1 MPDRE
6 ADRVPTMA
14 YLDHAA
20 TTPMR
25 PTALEA
31 MVEVLGTVHANPA
44 GAHRAGRD
52 ARRLVDEARDRVAE
66 ILGVRP
72 DEVVFTSGGTE
83 ADNHAVIGS
92 LEARTGRAVCPGAE
106 HHAVLDPVEHR
117 GGTIVGVDA
126 VGRVDLDALEA
137 ALSAERVS
145 VVSVMTVNNEVGTIS
160 DLAAVSAVVRRVAPD
175 AWLHTDAVQ
184 AASWIDLRCIAP
196 LVDMMSLSAHK
207 FGGPKG
213 CGVLVMRRG
222 TAPHPL
228 LRGGGQERGH
238 RSGTTDVASV
248 VATAVALEETDAERE
263 VETARIGALR
273 DRLLSGLRDLDGV
286 ESTVPTELTVPGV
299 VHVCIEG
306 VENEALL
313 FLLDAAGVAAS
324 AASACASG
332 AMEPSHVLAAMG
344 VERQR
349 AAGAV
354 RFSLGHTTTA
364 GEIDHA
370 VDAVVDAV
378 GRLRRGMS
386 R

>member
-1 MPDRE
+1 MS
-6 ADRVPTMA
+6 DRVPTMA

-25 PTALEA
+25 PAALEA

-44 GAHRAGRD
+44 GAHRAARE
-52 ARRLVDEARDRVAE
+52 ARRLVDESRDRVAE
-66 ILGVRP
+66 VLGVRS

-83 ADNHAVIGS
+83 SDNHAIVGS
-92 LEARTGRAVCPGAE
+92 VAARPGIAVCPAVE
-106 HHAVLDPVEHR
+106 HHGVLDPVEHC
-117 GGTIVGVDA
+117 GGRVVGVDRT
-126 VGRVDLDALEA
+126 GRVDLDALEA
-137 ALSAERVS
+137 ALIAERAA
-145 VVSVMTVNNEVGTIS
+145 VVSVMTVNNEVGTVTDLVAVS
-160 DLAAVSAVVRRVAPD
+160 DLVRSVAPD

-184 AASWIDLRCIAP
+184 AASWIDLRTVTP
-196 LVDMMSLSAHK
+196 LVDMVALSAHK

-213 CGVLVMRRG
+213 CGILVMRRG

-248 VATAVALEETDAERE
+248 VATAVALGETDVERAD
-263 VETARIGALR
+263 VTARVGALR
-273 DRLLSGLRDLDGV
+273 DRLLVGLLALDGV
-286 ESTVPTELTVPGV
+286 ESTVPAELSVPGI
-299 VHVCIEG
+299 VHVCVEG

-313 FLLDAAGVAAS
+313 FLLDTAGVAAS

-364 GEIDHA
+364 AEIDHA
-370 VDAVVDAV
+370 VDAVTDAI
-378 GRLRRGMS
+378 GRLRRGTS

>member
-1 MPDRE
+1 MS
-6 ADRVPTMA
+6 DRVPTMA

-25 PTALEA
+25 PAALEA

-44 GAHRAGRD
+44 GAHRAARE
-52 ARRLVDEARDRVAE
+52 ARRLVDESRDRVAE
-66 ILGVRP
+66 VLGVRS

-83 ADNHAVIGS
+83 SDNHAIVGS
-92 LEARTGRAVCPGAE
+92 VAARPGIAVCPAVE
-106 HHAVLDPVEHR
+106 HHGVLDPVEHC
-117 GGTIVGVDA
+117 GGRVVGVDRT
-126 VGRVDLDALEA
+126 GRVDLDALEA
-137 ALSAERVS
+137 ALIAERAA
-145 VVSVMTVNNEVGTIS
+145 VVSVMTVNNEVGTVTDLVAVS
-160 DLAAVSAVVRRVAPD
+160 DLVRRVAPD

-184 AASWIDLRCIAP
+184 AASWIDLRTVTP
-196 LVDMMSLSAHK
+196 LVDMVALSAHK

-213 CGVLVMRRG
+213 CGILVMRRG

-248 VATAVALEETDAERE
+248 VATAVALGETDVERAD
-263 VETARIGALR
+263 VTARVGALR
-273 DRLLSGLRDLDGV
+273 DRLLAGLLALDGV
-286 ESTVPTELTVPGV
+286 ESTVPAELSVPGI
-299 VHVCIEG
+299 VHVCVEG

-313 FLLDAAGVAAS
+313 FLLDTAGVAAS

-364 GEIDHA
+364 AEIDHA
-370 VDAVVDAV
+370 VDAVTDAI
-378 GRLRRGMS
+378 GRLRRGTS

>member
-1 MPDRE
+1 MP
-6 ADRVPTMA
+6 DRVPTVA

-25 PTALEA
+25 RSALDA
-31 MVEVLGTVHANPA
+31 MVEVLGEVHANPA
-44 GAHRAGRD
+44 GAHRAARE
-52 ARRLVDEARDRVAE
+52 ARRLVDEARDRVAGV
-66 ILGVRP
+66 LGVRP

-83 ADNHAVIGS
+83 SDNHAIVGS
-92 LEARTGRAVCPGAE
+92 LNARSGVAVCPGAE
-106 HHAVLDPVEHR
+106 HHAVLDPVEHC
-117 GGTIVGVDA
+117 GGRVVGVDRT
-126 VGRVDLDALEA
+126 GRVDLDALEA
-137 ALSAERVS
+137 ALIADRAA
-145 VVSVMTVNNEVGTIS
+145 VVSAMTVNNEVGSIS
-160 DLAAVSAVVRRVAPD
+160 DLAAVSEVVRRVAPD
-175 AWLHTDAVQ
+175 AWFHTDAVQ
-184 AASWIDLRCIAP
+184 AASWIDLRTVTP
-196 LVDMMSLSAHK
+196 LVDMISLSAHK

-248 VATAVALEETDAERE
+248 VATAVALEETDAERAD
-263 VETARIGALR
+263 ETARVGVLR
-273 DRLLSGLRDLDGV
+273 DRLLGGLSALDGV
-286 ESTVPTELTVPGV
+286 ESTVPTELTVPGI
-299 VHVCIEG
+299 VHVCVEG

-344 VERQR
+344 VERRQ

-354 RFSLGHTTTA
+354 RFSLGHMTTEA
-364 GEIDHA
+364 EIDHA
-370 VDAVVDAV
+370 VDAATDVIH
-378 GRLRRGMS
+378 RLRRGTT